1 MTTSAAEEGLKI
13 EVDQGVAILT
23 LHMPSN
29 RNAFGGDVA
38 EEFTRFFREANTRQD
53 VRSILIRST
62 GDKDFCLGGAPSRT
76 PTPMPRNTID
86 YRFVSTPH
94 IEMFKA
100 MWELERPVVSAVQG
114 TVAGVGWL
122 LALLADLVVAAK
134 GSRWTH
140 VFVKR
145 GMIPHAGD
153 SFYLPRIIPFHR
165 LNEIALL
172 GDTVTADTLD
182 SWGLIN
188 RLCDKE
194 AVQDT
199 AMDIALRLA
208 DQPTRAV
215 GLAKRHYRRSL
226 EVDWNTM
233 LREEMA
239 GQAIYTTTAD
249 RNEILAAGREGR
261 KPQLTGD

>member
-1 MTTSAAEEGLKI
+1 MATNDEDEGLKI
-13 EVDQGVAILT
+13 EMDNGVAILT
-23 LHMPSN
+23 LDTPSQ
-29 RNAFGGDVA
+29 RNMIGNDIAGDYA
-38 EEFTRFFREANTRQD
+38 KFFREANTRQD
-53 VRSILIRST
+53 VRSILIHST
-62 GDKDFCLGGAPSRT
+62 GDRDFCLGGGQSKI
-76 PTPMPRNTID
+76 PTPPPRNTID
-86 YRFVSTPH
+86 YRFTSTPH

-122 LALLADLVVAAK
+122 LALLADMVVAAK

-153 SFYLPRIIPFHR
+153 AFYLPRIIPFHR

-172 GDTVTADTLD
+172 GDAVTADTL
-182 SWGLIN
+182 SEWGLIN
-188 RLCDKE
+188 RLVERE
-194 AVQDT
+194 ALMDT
-199 AMDIALRLA
+199 AMDLARRLA
-208 DQPTRAV
+208 DQPTRGL

-226 EVDWNTM
+226 EADWNTV

-239 GQAIYTTTAD
+239 GQALNSTSVD
-249 RNEILAAGREGR
+249 RNEIMAAGREGR
-261 KPQLTGD
+261 KPVLTGD

>member
-1 MTTSAAEEGLKI
+1 MTDQASEEGLSI
-13 EVDQGVAILT
+13 EFDGGVAILT
-23 LHMPSN
+23 LNMLSA
-29 RNAFGGDVA
+29 RNAFGGDIA
-38 EEFTRFFREANTRQD
+38 REYTQFFRDANTRQD
-53 VRSILIRST
+53 VRAILIRSA
-62 GDKDFCLGGAPSRT
+62 GDRDFCLGGGPSRT
-76 PTPMPRNTID
+76 PDVMPRNTFD

-134 GSRWTH
+134 GTRWTH

-172 GDTVTADTLD
+172 GDAVTAETLD
-182 SWGLIN
+182 NWGLIN
-188 RLCDKE
+188 RLVEKE
-194 AVQDT
+194 QVQST
-199 AMDIALRLA
+199 AMDLARRLA
-208 DQPTRAV
+208 EQPTRGV

-226 EVDWNTM
+226 EVDWATM

-239 GQAIYTTTAD
+239 GQALYTTSTD
-249 RNEILAAGREGR
+249 RQEIWAAAGEGR
-261 KPQLTGD
+261 KPVLTGD